1 MFIKGHIS
9 GVYKIICLP
18 TGKIYIGSSVNI
30 FDRWTIHKSGLRNN
44 KHYNPHLQKA
54 WNKYKENNFNFE
66 IIEKVDNNFLT
77 EKENFWIE
85 KFNSRNNKYGFN
97 IAKPGDIRHRT
108 NPGMTGR
115 SHSEKSKLKMS
126 LARIGRVGYK
136 HTQEDK
142 IRLSLALKG
151 KKRSKIAIKNMT
163 KAQKLVDR
171 RGSKNPKA
179 KLVDKNIPEIRKMKK
194 EGRST
199 KEIANKYNVSIDAIY
214 DIINGRKWRH
224 IP

>member
-77 EKENFWIE
+77 EKENFWIDSF
-85 KFNSRNNKYGFN
+85 KNLDTRKTIDKIKRTRVWNGDS
-97 IAKPGDIRHRT
+97 IAQIF
-108 NPGMTGR
+108 
-115 SHSEKSKLKMS
+115 SKEGKLV
-126 LARIGRVGYK
+126 GRVCEKCGGLMAQDGNCWK
-136 HTQEDK
+136 CP
-142 IRLSLALKG
+142 IC
-151 KKRSKIAIKNMT
+151 M
-163 KAQKLVDR
+163 KA
-171 RGSKNPKA
+171 G
-179 KLVDKNIPEIRKMKK
+179 
-194 EGRST
+194 GC
-199 KEIANKYNVSIDAIY
+199 
-214 DIINGRKWRH
+214 GGG
-224 IP
+224 